1 MKTDE
6 ELIIEFQQDE
16 NIRSFEILVER
27 YKNPLMNFVFRF
39 TGQHD
44 LSKDIVQ
51 ETFIR
56 VLKNRSNFKVEYKFS
71 TWIYTI
77 AGNLAKSQLAR
88 QKQQNNVSLSSY
100 QEGEPDM
107 DIVDKGLSPDAI
119 VDMEIKETLIQ
130 QALLKVPELYREA
143 VILRDIQELSYDEIA
158 EMLQTST
165 GTVKSRINRGRGM
178 LQELLQEIYK
188 DT

>member
-1 MKTDE
+1 MNTDE
-6 ELIIEFQQDE
+6 ELMIEFREHED
-16 NIRSFEILVER
+16 IRAFEILVER

-56 VLKNRSNFKVEYKFS
+56 VFKNNASYNAEYKFS

-77 AGNLAKSQLAR
+77 AGNLAKSQLVRA
-88 QKQQNNVSLSSY
+88 KHKNNVSLSSY
-100 QEGEPDM
+100 KEGDPDM
-107 DIVDKGLSPDAI
+107 DIVDTGLSPESI
-119 VDMEIKETLIQ
+119 VDMEMKEALIQ
-130 QALLKVPELYREA
+130 KALLKVPELYREA

-158 EMLQTST
+158 EMLQTSV
-165 GTVKSRINRGRGM
+165 GTIKSRINRGRGM

>member
-16 NIRSFEILVER
+16 NIRSFEILVDR
-27 YKNPLMNFVFRF
+27 YKNHLMNYAFRF
-39 TGQHD
+39 TGQQD

-56 VLKNRSNFKVEYKFS
+56 VFKNRSNYKAEYKFS

-88 QKQQNNVSLSSY
+88 QKQQNNVSISSY

-107 DIVDKGLSPDAI
+107 DIVDKGQGPDAA
-119 VDMEIKETLIQ
+119 VDSGITEELIQ
-130 QALLKVPELYREA
+130 QALLKIPELYREA

-158 EMLQTST
+158 EMLQTTT

-178 LQELLQEIYK
+178 LQVLLQEIYK

>member
-1 MKTDE
+1 
-6 ELIIEFQQDE
+6 
-16 NIRSFEILVER
+16 
-27 YKNPLMNFVFRF
+27 MNFVFRF

>member
-44 LSKDIVQ
+44 LSKEIVQ

-100 QEGEPDM
+100 QDGEPDM